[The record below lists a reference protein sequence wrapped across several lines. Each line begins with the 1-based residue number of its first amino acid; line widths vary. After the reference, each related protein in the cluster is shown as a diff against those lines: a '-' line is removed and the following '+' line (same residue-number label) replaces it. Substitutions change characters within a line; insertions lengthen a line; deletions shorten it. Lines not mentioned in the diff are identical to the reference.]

1 MVIKDFYVGDYI
13 NSSSCLLAEFHL
25 KYFGF
30 PKKVNQENCCG
41 NCDKRGHLM
50 TDKSK
55 KGLY

>member
-1 MVIKDFYVGDYI
+1 MVIKDFYVGYCI
-13 NSSSCLLAEFHL
+13 NPSSCLLAEFHL

-30 PKKVNQENCCG
+30 PKVNQKNCCG
-41 NCDKRGHLM
+41 NCDKRGHMM